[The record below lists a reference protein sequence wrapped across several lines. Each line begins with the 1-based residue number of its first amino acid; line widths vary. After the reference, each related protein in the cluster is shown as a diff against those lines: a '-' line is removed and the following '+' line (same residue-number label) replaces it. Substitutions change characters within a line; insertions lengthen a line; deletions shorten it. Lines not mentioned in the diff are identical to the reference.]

1 MTELFTTFAPII
13 FALLLLS
20 LIIYVAVWIFKLRR
34 VVPTNEVHI
43 IRSYG
48 ETGGG
53 IQGSSSKSTDM
64 YADARYQHS
73 FNGNKE
79 GIQLNIGVQAKF

>member
-1 MTELFTTFAPII
+1 
-13 FALLLLS
+13 
-20 LIIYVAVWIFKLRR
+20 VWIFKLRR
-34 VVPTNEVHI
+34 VTLTNEVHI

-48 ETGGG
+48 EIGGG

-64 YADARYQHS
+64 YADARYQRS

-79 GIQLNIGVQAKF
+79 GVQLHIGVQAKS